1 MGVAT
6 VAKTCLLVL
15 SLTSVRVIVHVL
27 RPVYCLH
34 LYDLLWVVVAW
45 EVLLLP
51 LVP

>member
-1 MGVAT
+1 MSVAV
-6 VAKTCLLVL
+6 VAEACLPVL
-15 SLTSVRVIVHVL
+15 SLTGVRVVIHVL
-27 RPVYCLH
+27 RPVGCLH